1 MFFYFYLIKKITIIY
16 FDFTNTS
23 FNYYFF
29 FFFFLY
35 PSGLHQVI
43 RPELL
48 SMFCSPE
55 LQIWISGSQ
64 SGLSI
69 EDLRQYTRYAGGY
82 LSVDHHIQ
90 RFWSVFAELSSE
102 DQALLL
108 KFVTSCE
115 RPPSLGFASLQPP
128 FTIQRVE
135 CSDDQRLPTASTCF
149 NILKLPT
156 YNSAKVMKEKLLQ
169 SIRAKAGFD
178 LS

>member
-1 MFFYFYLIKKITIIY
+1 VV
-16 FDFTNTS
+16 N
-23 FNYYFF
+23 
-29 FFFFLY
+29 
-35 PSGLHQVI
+35 
-43 RPELL
+43 PELL
-48 SMFCSPE
+48 SMFCPPE
-55 LQIWISGSQ
+55 LQILISGSQ
-64 SGLSI
+64 TGLSVD
-69 EDLRQYTRYAGGY
+69 DLKAYTRYAGGY
-82 LSVDHHIQ
+82 AAINKYIL
-90 RFWSVFAELSSE
+90 RFWSVVAELSAE

-135 CSDDQRLPTASTCF
+135 CGDDLRLPTASTCF

-156 YNSAKVMKEKLLQ
+156 YSSSKVMKEKLLQ